1 MNTDL
6 QAPSL
11 RRRLICMV
19 YEAMLLFGIVFVF
32 GFIFD
37 VTTQSKS
44 ALMLRHGRQAWL
56 FCVVGAYFIF
66 CWSRSG
72 QTLAMQ
78 TWRIRVT
85 DQDGN
90 KLPVIKAIMR
100 YVLAWMW
107 FVPAMALSYEF
118 ELKEWSMMILLT
130 LGMTAWA
137 LTARLDKNGQF
148 LHDKLAKTCV
158 IQVPEQ
164 VQKTSDA

>member
-1 MNTDL
+1 MTIEL
-6 QAPSL
+6 QAPLL

-56 FCVVGAYFIF
+56 FLIIGAYFVF

-85 DQDGN
+85 DLDGG
-90 KLPVIKAIMR
+90 KLPLVKAIVR
-100 YVLAWMW
+100 YFLAWMW
-107 FVPAMALSYEF
+107 FIPAMALDYQF
-118 ELKEWSMMILLT
+118 GLKEWPMVLVIS
-130 LGMTAWA
+130 LGITGWA
-137 LTARLDKNGQF
+137 LTSRLDKNGQF
-148 LHDKLAKTCV
+148 LHDKLAKTCL
-158 IQVPEQ
+158 IQVPEKAQ
-164 VQKTSDA
+164 SSVES